1 MSDGVRETFCTK
13 CLHREVCAYKDTYLR
28 YLETLVKFNNE
39 YSDDISFIKKEDPN
53 CKFFSKKSDSID
65 ALVKAFDEFAVKVK
79 EMADALAEAFG
90 FGPSVSENKRKKRV
104 SVLRLDTE
112 CLCRNLEGTPSLSSI
127 LTGRLPGNTYLIRE
141 EIIENHLYK
150 T

>member
-90 FGPSVSENKRKKRV
+90 FGPSVSENKRKKE
-104 SVLRLDTE
+104 SQFS
-112 CLCRNLEGTPSLSSI
+112 G
-127 LTGRLPGNTYLIRE
+127 
-141 EIIENHLYK
+141 
-150 T
+150 

>member
-28 YLETLVKFNNE
+28 YNVM
-39 YSDDISFIKKEDPN
+39 DDWQKTM
-53 CKFFSKKSDSID
+53 D

-90 FGPSVSENKRKKRV
+90 FGPSVSENKRKKK
-104 SVLRLDTE
+104 
-112 CLCRNLEGTPSLSSI
+112 SLSSPARYGMSLRKSRRDSFVKQYSYRPI
-127 LTGRLPGNTYLIRE
+127 ARKHLPYQRRNY
-141 EIIENHLYK
+141 
-150 T
+150 

>member
-1 MSDGVRETFCTK
+1 M
-13 CLHREVCAYKDTYLR
+13 
-28 YLETLVKFNNE
+28 
-39 YSDDISFIKKEDPN
+39 DDWQKT
-53 CKFFSKKSDSID
+53 ID

-90 FGPSVSENKRKKRV
+90 FGPSVSENKRKRV

-112 CLCRNLEGTPSLSSI
+112 CLCGNLEGTPSLSSI

-141 EIIENHLYK
+141 GIIENRPYK